1 MNSYARRFK
10 TILEQDEQMLNRAP
24 IDSSEMTDDQ
34 MAMQNTLDDGSEVS
48 DFDIQNVNQLQ
59 QDLQNQKATQM
70 VSVLK
75 QWIDRISEF
84 KEFLNG
90 TGDKSINSTLAK
102 AVPDTLFDK
111 IKTSESKRIA
121 RVAADLSSFE
131 EILKGHMANSNNPN
145 LKYV

>member
-10 TILEQDEQMLNRAP
+10 TILEQDEQMMHQAP
-24 IDSSEMTDDQ
+24 IDSPEMTDDQ
-34 MAMQNTLDDGSEVS
+34 MAMQGTLDDGSEVS
-48 DFDIQNVNQLQ
+48 DFDIENVNQLQ

-75 QWIDRISEF
+75 QWIDQINEF

-90 TGDKSINSTLAK
+90 TGEQSINSTLAK

-121 RVAADLSSFE
+121 RVAADLSAFE

>member
-10 TILEQDEQMLNRAP
+10 TILEQDEQMLDRAP
-24 IDSSEMTDDQ
+24 VESPEMTDDQ
-34 MAMQNTLDDGSEVS
+34 MAMQSTLDDGSEVS

-90 TGDKSINSTLAK
+90 TDENSINSTLAK

-111 IKTSESKRIA
+111 IKTSEAKRIA

>member
-10 TILEQDEQMLNRAP
+10 TILEQDEQMLDRAP
-24 IDSSEMTDDQ
+24 IDSPEMTDDQ

-75 QWIDRISEF
+75 QWIDRIGEF

-90 TGDKSINSTLAK
+90 TEENSINSTLSK

>member
-24 IDSSEMTDDQ
+24 IDSPEMTDDQ

>member
-1 MNSYARRFK
+1 MITDYERRFK
-10 TILEQDEQMLNRAP
+10 TILEQNEQIANVNSP
-24 IDSSEMTDDQ
+24 EMTDDQ
-34 MAMQNTLDDGSEVS
+34 LAMQNTLDDGSEVS
-48 DFDIQNVNQLQ
+48 DFDIENVNQLQ

-84 KEFLNG
+84 KEFMNG
-90 TGDKSINSTLAK
+90 TGPNSISSTLAK
-102 AVPDTLFDK
+102 SVPDTLFDK
-111 IKTSESKRIA
+111 IKTSESKKIA

-131 EILKGHMANSNNPN
+131 EILKGHLANSSNPS

>member
-24 IDSSEMTDDQ
+24 IDSPEMTDDQ

-75 QWIDRISEF
+75 QWIDRIGEF

-90 TGDKSINSTLAK
+90 TGENSINSTLAK

>member
-10 TILEQDEQMLNRAP
+10 TILEQDEQMLDRAP
-24 IDSSEMTDDQ
+24 VESPEMTDDQ
-34 MAMQNTLDDGSEVS
+34 MAMQGTLDDGSEVS
-48 DFDIQNVNQLQ
+48 DFDIQNVNQVQ

-70 VSVLK
+70 ISVLK

-84 KEFLNG
+84 KEFLIG
-90 TGDKSINSTLAK
+90 TDENSINSTLAK

-111 IKTSESKRIA
+111 IKTSEAKRIA

>member
-10 TILEQDEQMLNRAP
+10 TILEQDEQLAAQAP
-24 IDSSEMTDDQ
+24 IDSPEMTDDQ
-34 MAMQNTLDDGSEVS
+34 MAMQGTLDDGSEVS

-70 VSVLK
+70 ISVLK
-75 QWIDRISEF
+75 QWIDRISDF

-90 TGDKSINSTLAK
+90 TDDSSINSTLAK

>member
-10 TILEQDEQMLNRAP
+10 TILEQDEQMLDRAP
-24 IDSSEMTDDQ
+24 VESPEMTDDQ
-34 MAMQNTLDDGSEVS
+34 MAMQSTLDDGSEVS

-90 TGDKSINSTLAK
+90 TDENSIDSTLAK

-111 IKTSESKRIA
+111 IKTSEAKRIA